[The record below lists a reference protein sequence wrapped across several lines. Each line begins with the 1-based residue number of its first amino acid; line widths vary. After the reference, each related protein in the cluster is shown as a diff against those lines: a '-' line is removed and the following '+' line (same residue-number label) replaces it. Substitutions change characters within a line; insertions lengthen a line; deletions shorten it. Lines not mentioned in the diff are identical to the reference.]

1 MKTPGQEGGQVVRDG
16 GKRSSHY
23 QPRKKPSVG
32 FRWWR
37 AARYTVANGVIC
49 PVGRVEPFYVAPGD
63 IRWAELAAW
72 GRRGQGPLTAKDHR
86 AIREWCQSFGLPGYL
101 LATTATIALPSS
113 TTPVSPYEEP
123 EWETWQTY
131 VRRGDTW
138 VNESTELPWS
148 EEENRPNSG
157 GWVDRAPLPLPL
169 ESLIHVPEEYG
180 TLTAP
185 LAWLQPRLACPVA
198 ECPSPGAKAFWQ
210 VYQEPVAD
218 FLSAARVVGE
228 VLDEYEGAKGNLT
241 STPLLAQLL
250 QHNGWSVDPDG
261 TPAWTGSSLL
271 AALALSLVLK
281 GKPLKACK
289 AKCGGLVPPG
299 RSDQE
304 YCTTRCAERI
314 RKREKRKRQG
324 ARKASR
330 PPG

>member
-1 MKTPGQEGGQVVRDG
+1 MKTPGQEGGQVAKAE

-37 AARYTVANGVIC
+37 AASYAIAAGVIR
-49 PVGRVEPFYVAPGD
+49 PVGRVESFYVAPGD
-63 IRWAELAAW
+63 VRWAELAAW

-123 EWETWQTY
+123 EWETWPTY
-131 VRRGDTW
+131 VRRGAAW
-138 VNESTELPWS
+138 VDESRDLPWS
-148 EEENRPNSG
+148 EEERPSSA
-157 GWVDRAPLPLPL
+157 GWVERAPLPLENPVY
-169 ESLIHVPEEYG
+169 VPEDYG
-180 TLTAP
+180 TLTVP
-185 LAWLQPRLACPVA
+185 LERLQLNLICPVA
-198 ECPSPGAKAFWQ
+198 RCPLPSSGAFWK

-228 VLDEYEGAKGNLT
+228 VLDEHRKTSGDLT
-241 STPLLAQLL
+241 KAPLLAQLL

-261 TPAWTGSSLL
+261 TPTWAGSSLL

-299 RSDQE
+299 RSDQA

-314 RKREKRKRQG
+314 QKREQRKRHG
-324 ARKASR
+324 AGMAASR
-330 PPG
+330 RG